1 MLPTLF
7 RNRGSLY
14 APHFED
20 IVERFFND
28 SLRTRETA
36 ETSWA
41 PRVEVRETEKEIYI
55 DAELPGIDKKDVKVE
70 VRDNTLTIS
79 GERTNERQVEDGNYY
94 RSERHYGSF
103 ARTFNLG
110 DQVDTAKIEAAYSNG
125 VLTLTLPKTEKA
137 LPKEIAVEIK

>member
-7 RNRGSLY
+7 RHRGSVY

-20 IVERFFND
+20 FVERFFND
-28 SLRTRETA
+28 GFWSPERAETA
-36 ETSWA
+36 WA
-41 PRVEVRETEKEIYI
+41 PHVEVRETEKDVYI
-55 DAELPGIDKKDVKVE
+55 DAELPGIDKSDVKVE
-70 VRDNTLTIS
+70 VRDNTLTLS
-79 GERTNERQVEDGNYY
+79 GERKQEAETSEGNYY

-103 ARTFNLG
+103 SRSFNLG
-110 DQVDTAKIEAAYSNG
+110 EEIDTAKIEAAYNNG

>member
-7 RNRGSLY
+7 RHRGSLY

-20 IVERFFND
+20 FVERFFND
-28 SLRTRETA
+28 SPWTPETTK
-36 ETSWA
+36 TSWA

-70 VRDNTLTIS
+70 VRDNTLTLS
-79 GERTNERQVEDGNYY
+79 GEHTQETEVKEGNYY
-94 RSERHYGSF
+94 RSERRYGSF
-103 ARTFNLG
+103 ERSFNLG
-110 DQVDTAKIEAAYSNG
+110 DQIDTAKIDAAYKNG
-125 VLTLTLPKTEKA
+125 LLTLTLPKTEKA